1 MPPGRLPVL
10 MTGGISRATCL
21 PHGHSR
27 AYFFFFCFLRWKQ
40 QCKPEY
46 GPQQAPDYKPPP
58 PPLRTPPRSGS
69 RGLEAGGL
77 YTPDE
82 GLSLGRAHSLACS
95 ITVMV
100 TASKYPAWHLLV
112 STCRVSGEREPWS
125 SQGCP
130 PLLQAPSQATGLHG
144 PPLSPQTPPAGAT
157 PEATFMPSLFSCSR
171 LFDNF

>member
-21 PHGHSR
+21 PRGHSR

-69 RGLEAGGL
+69 GGLEAGGL

-82 GLSLGRAHSLACS
+82 GLPLGRAHSLACS

-100 TASKYPAWHLLV
+100 TASKYPSLASSSFNMQGL
-112 STCRVSGEREPWS
+112 RGERTLVFPRLPAS
-125 SQGCP
+125 P
-130 PLLQAPSQATGLHG
+130 PGPIPGYRPPRPASVPSN
-144 PPLSPQTPPAGAT
+144 PAGGGHPGGHFHA
-157 PEATFMPSLFSCSR
+157 
-171 LFDNF
+171 